1 MPNYKI
7 FQCPRCKQ
15 PLYSP
20 DKQKT
25 KQCPK
30 CQKTIPL
37 NRQKILKITSSIHD
51 AIVIVQNLNLS
62 PALRKQIAQSQEN
75 TAKSKSRKDELW
87 EIIIKLQN
95 ESENKVVN
103 QVFFLNAAKQQ
114 GFAEDWILKQLI
126 ELEKEG
132 LLFRPKEGY
141 FQLLI

>member
-30 CQKTIPL
+30 CQKSISIK
-37 NRQKILKITSSIHD
+37 RQKILKITSSIHD

-62 PALRKQIAQSQEN
+62 PTLRKQIAQSQLN
-75 TAKSKSRKDELW
+75 APKSKSRRDELW
-87 EIIIKLQN
+87 EFIIKYQN
-95 ESENKVVN
+95 ESRTQVFN
-103 QVFFLNAAKQQ
+103 QAFFLNAAIQQ
-114 GFAEDWILKQLI
+114 GFIEDWILKQLT

-132 LLFRPKEGY
+132 LLFRPKEGH
-141 FQLLI
+141 FQILL